1 MADVAGSLLTSATP
15 GSGKPDKRKAGY
27 YSTTTLPLGSA
38 KPDKRKLGT
47 VLNLGS
53 GGGGP
58 ATVHH
63 YKLRARDNGA
73 GPPAV
78 YREWESTDY
87 TSSPPPPAPIGA
99 WVEKTI
105 LAHWTT

>member
-1 MADVAGSLLTSATP
+1 MADVAGSLLTASTP

-27 YSTTTLPLGSA
+27 YSTTTLPLSSG

-47 VLNLGS
+47 VINLGS
-53 GGGGP
+53 GGGT
-58 ATVHH
+58 TVTHH
-63 YKLRARDNGA
+63 YKLRARDNGL

-78 YREWESTDY
+78 YTEWESTDY
-87 TSSPPPPAPIGA
+87 TSSPPGPPVGA

>member
-1 MADVAGSLLTSATP
+1 MADVAGSLLTAPSPLGSA
-15 GSGKPDKRKAGY
+15 KPDKRKAGY

-47 VLNLGS
+47 VINLGS
-53 GGGGP
+53 GGG
-58 ATVHH
+58 TSVTTH

-78 YREWESTDY
+78 YTEWESTDY
-87 TSSPPPPAPIGA
+87 TSSPSAIPIGA

-105 LAHWTT
+105 LVKWTT